1 MRFYTKQHR
10 YYCGIDLHA
19 RRMYICV
26 LDAEGQIRVHRNGP
40 ATPEHF
46 LTTVAPY
53 REDLVVAVEC
63 IFTWYWLADLCAQ
76 EGIAFVLGHALYM
89 KAIHGGKAKND
100 KIDAH
105 KIAVL
110 LRGGMLPMAYVY
122 PREMRATRDL
132 LRRRCHFTRK
142 RAELLT
148 HIQNTASQYLLPA
161 LGKIA
166 YHGNRVGLAE
176 QFGDPAVRKSV
187 ETNLALVDHYDR
199 LLTELELHLAQTA
212 KVHDVN
218 AFYRLRSV
226 PGIGKILALVLLYEI
241 HDIHR
246 FPRVQDFV
254 SYCRLVKCG
263 KLSDGKHY
271 GYSGTKIGNA
281 HLKWAFSEAAVL
293 GLRKNPIAQRYVA
306 RLAQKH
312 GKGKALT
319 LLAHKLARAVYYMLR
334 RGQAFDATK
343 FFASTSSGTPAAP
356 AVMPPLAGPDDHDAS
371 CAASPRLDL
380 EGGRSL
386 VPPEHERHEP
396 LSPVHERGG
405 AIPRRQGRRRRGK
418 EMSPSLST

>member
-1 MRFYTKQHR
+1 MRFYTGQHR

-19 RRMYICV
+19 RRMYICI
-26 LDAEGQIRVHRNGP
+26 LDVEGQVRVHRNGP

-46 LTTVAPY
+46 LAMITPY

-63 IFTWYWLADLCAQ
+63 IFTWYWVADLCAQ

-100 KIDAH
+100 KIDAR

-122 PREMRATRDL
+122 PRAMRATRDL
-132 LRRRCHFTRK
+132 LRRRCHFMRK

-148 HIQNTASQYLLPA
+148 HTQNTASQYLLPTFDK
-161 LGKIA
+161 KIA
-166 YHGNRVGLAE
+166 YKGNRTDVAE
-176 QFGDPAVRKSV
+176 RFADPEVRKSIA
-187 ETNLALVDHYDR
+187 TNVALLDQYDR
-199 LLTELELHLAQTA
+199 LLADLELHLTRSA

-254 SYCRLVKCG
+254 SYCRLVKCA
-263 KLSDGKHY
+263 KESDGKHY
-271 GYSGTKIGNA
+271 GYAGTKIGNA

-293 GLRKNPIAQRYVA
+293 CLRGNPAAQRYVTRA
-306 RLAQKH
+306 ANKH
-312 GKGKALT
+312 GKAKALT
-319 LLAHKLARAVYYMLR
+319 ILAHKLARAVYYMLR
-334 RGQAFDATK
+334 RGHAFDAK
-343 FFASTSSGTPAAP
+343 SFFHDSHAEPPALGADATLTPAARPSGRPGTARRP
-356 AVMPPLAGPDDHDAS
+356 ALHAVPTAELTMAPTLAD
-371 CAASPRLDL
+371 
-380 EGGRSL
+380 
-386 VPPEHERHEP
+386 
-396 LSPVHERGG
+396 
-405 AIPRRQGRRRRGK
+405 
-418 EMSPSLST
+418 